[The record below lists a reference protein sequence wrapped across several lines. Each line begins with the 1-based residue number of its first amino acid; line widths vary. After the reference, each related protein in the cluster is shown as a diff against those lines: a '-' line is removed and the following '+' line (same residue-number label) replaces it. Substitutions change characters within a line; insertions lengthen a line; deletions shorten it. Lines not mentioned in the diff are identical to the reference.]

1 MEEAWILL
9 RQLVMMFLYVG
20 VGCCLSRFR
29 LVTRESSSALTNL
42 LLYAILPCVIVK
54 SFLRETSAEATVH
67 LLWSLLLAVLALGLA
82 MAVSALVFRKD
93 PVGNFGSS
101 FSNAGFMGIP
111 LITAVLGEGAVFY
124 IAGFVALLNILQWTY
139 GQAILGDPQAGK
151 PLGVVKNPLVVAF
164 LLGLVLY
171 FLPVELPG
179 LLTDAV
185 GAVAAC
191 NAPVAMV
198 ILGVL
203 LGNSTPAQMFLSR
216 RAWLVSLTRLV
227 VIPLLTAVLLKLFP
241 VVPEELK
248 AAVLIAAAAPVGSNL
263 AVYVQRQGGD
273 SQAAAGIVC
282 LSTILS
288 IVTMPLVQM
297 VL

>member
-1 MEEAWILL
+1 MEDAWILL
-9 RQLVMMFLYVG
+9 RQLVVMFLYVG
-20 VGCCLSRFR
+20 VGWCLSRFR
-29 LVTRESSSALTNL
+29 LVTRENSSALTNL
-42 LLYAILPCVIVK
+42 LLYVILPCVIVK
-54 SFLRETSAEATVH
+54 SFLREPTAESTGL
-67 LLWSLLLAVLALGLA
+67 LLWSLLLAVIALGLA
-82 MAVSALVFRKD
+82 MGVSALVFRRD
-93 PVGNFGSS
+93 PMGNFGSS

-139 GQAILGDPQAGK
+139 GQAILGDAKAGK
-151 PLGVVKNPLVVAF
+151 PLGVVKNPLVIAF

-171 FLPVELPG
+171 FLPVSLPEI
-179 LLTDAV
+179 LTDAV
-185 GAVAAC
+185 GTVAAC

-203 LGNSTPAQMFLSR
+203 LGNSTPAQIFLSR
-216 RAWLVSLTRLV
+216 QAWLVSLTRLL
-227 VIPLLTAVLLKLFP
+227 VIPLLTAVLLKVFP
-241 VVPEELK
+241 VVPQELK
-248 AAVLIAAAAPVGSNL
+248 AAVLMAAAAPVGSNL

-297 VL
+297 IL